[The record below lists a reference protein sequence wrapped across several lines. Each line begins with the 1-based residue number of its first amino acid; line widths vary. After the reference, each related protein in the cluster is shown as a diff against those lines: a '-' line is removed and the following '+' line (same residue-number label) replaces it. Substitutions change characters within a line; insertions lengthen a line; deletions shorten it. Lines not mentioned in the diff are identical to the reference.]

1 MTPMRFVIL
10 IMLFHLLP
18 GISTARAEVYKWV
31 DDRGVVTYSETAP
44 HDREARRIRIDARP
58 HGISVPNLTL
68 ATGYGSGDA
77 SLRNRVSQLEQD
89 LEAMRQAQRAVE
101 QQAAEAAARKLAQE
115 KLAYERCV
123 ADRRV
128 DCDGSREA
136 TQWVVRS
143 TPRFR
148 PLPRLPSHASPT
160 IRPAPTQPVSSPRR
174 PPF

>member
-1 MTPMRFVIL
+1 MTLMRFVTL

-44 HDREARRIRIDARP
+44 HDREARRIRPDARAT
-58 HGISVPNLTL
+58 PNSTLT
-68 ATGYGSGDA
+68 TGYESGD
-77 SLRNRVSQLEQD
+77 SGLRSRVSQLERD
-89 LEAMRQAQRAVE
+89 LESARQVQRAVE

-128 DCDGSREA
+128 DCDGSREE
-136 TQWVVRS
+136 TQWVLQS

>member
-1 MTPMRFVIL
+1 MTFMWLTILVIL
-10 IMLFHLLP
+10 PCTLL
-18 GISTARAEVYKWV
+18 SATTVRAEVYKWV

-44 HDREARRIRIDARP
+44 HDRAAKRIRSDARP
-58 HGISVPNLTL
+58 YGVYLPNSL

-77 SLRNRVSQLEQD
+77 VLRNRVSRLEQD
-89 LEAMRQAQRAVE
+89 LEAMRQAQRVAE

-115 KLAYERCV
+115 KLVQERCL

-128 DCDGSREA
+128 DCDGSREE

-143 TPRFR
+143 TPHFR

-160 IRPAPTQPVSSPRR
+160 IRPAPALPIHPRR